1 MILWDNT
8 AVYNHLENRSVTEL
22 YELKHRN
29 EARLQTLRR
38 KEPGEAYKDS
48 ALYYM
53 WVGRNVEYISRL
65 EKLRGE
71 LTRRT
76 GTACDASQKKKN
88 HHPEGWRAE
97 KSSCFPF

>member
-29 EARLQTLRR
+29 EERLQTLRR

-48 ALYYM
+48 ALYFM

-71 LTRRT
+71 IARRK
-76 GTACDASQKKKN
+76 GSAMLSGQADEQAL
-88 HHPEGWRAE
+88 PM
-97 KSSCFPF
+97 